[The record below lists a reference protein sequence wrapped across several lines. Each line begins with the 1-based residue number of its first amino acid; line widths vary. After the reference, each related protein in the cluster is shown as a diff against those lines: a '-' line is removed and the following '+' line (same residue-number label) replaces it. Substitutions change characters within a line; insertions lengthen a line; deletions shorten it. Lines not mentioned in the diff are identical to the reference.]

1 MKSKILPALFSCV
14 VVFAFTGCTTTITRG
29 EPTVVSTGIDQKD
42 WNDAAATMMNSLRD
56 NFINSDKLQSPPNK
70 LALLAIS
77 RIVNNTDV
85 RVDTDML
92 VKKIRVD
99 LLKTGKVVTSTT
111 IGGED
116 PIAEEEQRR
125 ARLLGIEPNRPNY
138 TLSGKIIEQVL
149 RAGHICLDPYL
160 LPGFAYRVKRL
171 EVCGEHSMACGLRV
185 DIFANGRRNPEA
197 FGFRV

>member
-42 WNDAAATMMNSLRD
+42 WNDAAATMINSLRD

-99 LLKTGKVVTSTT
+99 LLNTGKVVTSTT

-138 TLSGKIIEQVL
+138 TLSGKIIEQVS
-149 RAGHICLDPYL
+149 RAGNTKDKSYVFQLSLTKNPD
-160 LPGFAYRVKRL
+160 GFAVWEDEHVMNKRI
-171 EVCGEHSMACGLRV
+171 ERGGWR
-185 DIFANGRRNPEA
+185 P
-197 FGFRV
+197 